1 MNLVVILVEVIYLI
15 WCLIFICTVISAGSV
30 GNMNLDS
37 YVHFVS
43 AIDDI
48 TTGNSV
54 FLNTGWTEN

>member
-48 TTGNSV
+48 VTTGNSV
-54 FLNTGWTEN
+54 V